1 MKSTET
7 FSEWKGKASFID
19 DLRSLTRD
27 TLIRGLAIGRHPHQT
42 NNWIRFPYYHHVFL
56 DERKGFARQIR
67 YLKSVGEF
75 ITIEDAISLINSEDQ
90 IDGRYFCLTFDDGL
104 KSCWTGAVPILV
116 ELNVS
121 ATFYVI
127 TGLVGKSF
135 NPDDN
140 VSRNTLGFKG
150 INTALEFIDW
160 NECRSMS
167 QNGMTIGSH
176 TENHFHLNNL
186 PDNKVRNEMLNS
198 KVKIEYELGTEC
210 RHFCAPY
217 GNLTD
222 NELKQLGNLACSLGY
237 VSFATGTRGANKN
250 GDSAFALKRDHLLSN
265 WGIHQLKYFFSRR

>member
-1 MKSTET
+1 MKPTET
-7 FSEWKGKASFID
+7 FSQWKGNSHLRN
-19 DLRSLTRD
+19 DLRSAIRD
-27 TLIRGLAIGRHPHQT
+27 TLIRGLAIGQHPEET

-75 ITIEDAISLINSEDQ
+75 ISIEDAITLIRSENQ
-90 IDGRYFCLTFDDGL
+90 IDGRYFCVTFDDGL

-116 ELNVS
+116 ELNVP

-127 TGLVGKSF
+127 TALVGKSF
-135 NPDDN
+135 DPDHE

-150 INTALEFIDW
+150 INTVLEFIDW

-167 QNGMTIGSH
+167 QCGMTIGSH

-186 PDNKVRNEMLNS
+186 PDNEVRNEMINS
-198 KVKIEYELGTEC
+198 KVKIEHELGTEC

-222 NELKQLGNLACSLGY
+222 HDLKQLGKLAKSLGY
-237 VSFATGTRGANKN
+237 VSFATGKRGPNKM
-250 GDSAFALKRDHLLSN
+250 GDSAFRLKRDHLLSN
-265 WGIHQLKYFFSRR
+265 WGIHQLKYFFSRP